1 MKKFIALTLLAL
13 IYVGSA
19 QAQLL
24 YQISG
29 NGLKRDSY
37 IVGTYHLAPASFVDS
52 IVGAREALASVEA
65 VCGELDMESMASAE
79 NSQRLQAEM
88 LIPGGMHISDLLN
101 EEQMVLLNSYMR
113 DLLGMDFSSRL
124 IDKTM
129 GNLRPVAIS
138 MQLQVAAFMKLTP
151 GFNPLALIDDYFQ
164 KQARSEG
171 KRVMGLESVDD
182 QIVALFGSNDLN
194 AEVAELMAMVE
205 DPEKTHL
212 AMQTL
217 ADAYFSQDFDRIRD
231 IVLADLITGETT
243 PEKWE
248 RICVRRNYNWIERMP
263 SIMSEQPTLF
273 VVGVAH
279 LVGEDGVLALLQDA
293 GYSIIPVEF
302 NYNEDSFDIPD
313 IMFIEE

>member
-1 MKKFIALTLLAL
+1 MKKFIALTFLAL
-13 IYVGSA
+13 FCVGGA
-19 QAQLL
+19 KAQLL
-24 YQISG
+24 YKISG

-52 IVGAREALASVEA
+52 IAGAKEALASVEA
-65 VCGELDMESMASAE
+65 VCGELDIESMTSAE
-79 NSQRLQAEM
+79 SSHKAEM
-88 LIPGGMHISDLLN
+88 LIPGGKHISDLLT

-113 DLLGMDFSSRL
+113 DVLGMDFSSSL
-124 IDKTM
+124 IDKTL

-138 MQLQVAAFMKLTP
+138 MQLQVATFMKLTP

-164 KQARSEG
+164 KQARAEG

-182 QIVALFGSNDLN
+182 QILALIGSNDLD

-212 AMQTL
+212 AIQTL
-217 ADAYFSQDFDRIRD
+217 ADAYFSQDFDRISD

-248 RICVRRNYNWIERMP
+248 RICIRRNYNWIEKMP

-279 LVGEDGVLALLQDA
+279 LVSEDGVLALLQNA
-293 GYSIIPVEF
+293 GYSVEAV
-302 NYNEDSFDIPD
+302 EPPTEVE
-313 IMFIEE
+313 IMFTDDTYKW